1 MNGGGAGGFSQLTIF
16 STKVNYLFLFFLL
29 EEWDGLK
36 IICRGIS
43 SFPCILIG
51 YWPKEGR

>member
-43 SFPCILIG
+43 SFPCIFIG
-51 YWPKEGR
+51 